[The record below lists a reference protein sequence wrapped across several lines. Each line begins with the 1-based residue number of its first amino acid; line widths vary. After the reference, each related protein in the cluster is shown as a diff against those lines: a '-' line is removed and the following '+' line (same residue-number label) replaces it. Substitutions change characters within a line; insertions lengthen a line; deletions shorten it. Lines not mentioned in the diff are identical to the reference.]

1 MLRIKEFKSNEIEL
15 INNSEYITYQKCYD
29 ELAEEINKLIKDN
42 DLEISKMN
50 FQYIKNKYKKD
61 VVTTKYYVSVIVTYY
76 I

>member
-1 MLRIKEFKSNEIEL
+1 MLIIKEFKSNETEL
-15 INNSEYITYQKCYD
+15 ITHSEYITYQKCYD
-29 ELAEEINKLIKDN
+29 ELAEEINKLIKEN

-50 FQYIKNKYKKD
+50 FQYIKHKYKKD

>member
-1 MLRIKEFKSNEIEL
+1 MLRIKEFKSNETEL
-15 INNSEYITYQKCYD
+15 VNHSEYTTYQKCYD
-29 ELAEEINKLIKDN
+29 ELAEEINKLIKEN

-61 VVTTKYYVSVIVTYY
+61 VVTTKYYASVIVTYY

>member
-1 MLRIKEFKSNEIEL
+1 MLRIKEFKSNETEL
-15 INNSEYITYQKCYD
+15 INHSEYITYQKCYD
-29 ELAEEINKLIKDN
+29 ELAEEINKLIKEN

-50 FQYIKNKYKKD
+50 FQYIKHKYKKD

>member
-1 MLRIKEFKSNEIEL
+1 MLKIQEFKSNETRL

-29 ELAEEINKLIKDN
+29 ELAEEINKLIKEN

-50 FQYIKNKYKKD
+50 FQYIKNEYKQD